1 MQSSKLM
8 QPRRV
13 IVVIR
18 SSDPNNSL
26 YILLAAVL
34 NQRRNFGRKVGKV
47 FAHRGAFGPVLG
59 LYVDDE
65 KDSGGWIER
74 RAATRVT
81 TFLWRLKVVDDGPLP
96 EKRWAVDSE
105 FIVVSFG

>member
-1 MQSSKLM
+1 
-8 QPRRV
+8 
-13 IVVIR
+13 
-18 SSDPNNSL
+18 
-26 YILLAAVL
+26 
-34 NQRRNFGRKVGKV
+34 
-47 FAHRGAFGPVLG
+47 